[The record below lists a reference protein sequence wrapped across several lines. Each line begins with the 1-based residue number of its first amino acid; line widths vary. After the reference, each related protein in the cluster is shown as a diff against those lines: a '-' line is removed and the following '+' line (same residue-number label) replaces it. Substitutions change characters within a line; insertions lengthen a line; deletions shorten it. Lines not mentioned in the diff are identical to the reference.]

1 MFKKITRRSM
11 LILLCLAGLSTAHA
25 QTESV
30 AKGVLR
36 ELTPVP
42 EKPPAPE
49 FTLTDTTGK
58 THKLSD
64 YKGKVVM
71 VNFWAVWCL
80 PCRKEMPSM
89 QRAWEQV
96 QDKDVM
102 MLAVNWGDTPE
113 SIKKFTD
120 SLPPMDFP
128 LLVGGDEAMTK
139 EWGVRGLPTTYVIN
153 PEGQIAYKLV
163 GETEWDKPE
172 ILDKVLALKS
182 E

>member
-1 MFKKITRRSM
+1 MFKKAM
-11 LILLCLAGLSTAHA
+11 LHSVLMVLCLAGIGVAQA
-25 QTESV
+25 QTESA

-36 ELTPVP
+36 ELTPIP
-42 EKPPAPE
+42 EKTPAPD
-49 FTLTDTTGK
+49 FTLTDTAGK
-58 THKLSD
+58 SHKLSD
-64 YKGKVVM
+64 YKGKVVL

-96 QDKDVM
+96 KDKDVI
-102 MLAVNWGDTPE
+102 MLAVNWGDTAE

-139 EWGVRGLPTTYVIN
+139 QWSVRGLPTTYVID
-153 PEGQIAYKLV
+153 PQGRMAYKLV